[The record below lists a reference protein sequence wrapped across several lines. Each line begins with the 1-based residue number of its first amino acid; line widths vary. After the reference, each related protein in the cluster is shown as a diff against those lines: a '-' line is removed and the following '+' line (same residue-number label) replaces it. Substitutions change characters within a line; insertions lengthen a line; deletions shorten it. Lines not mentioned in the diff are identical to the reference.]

1 MKGYKLQDCLEMIS
15 MVTSNKFYINEW
27 LVVRT
32 KSSMTNQIFNSYL
45 FQAFSNCNQLS
56 AYFNRLQER

>member
-1 MKGYKLQDCLEMIS
+1 MKGYKLQDCLEM
-15 MVTSNKFYINEW
+15 VTSNKFYINER

-32 KSSMTNQIFNSYL
+32 NSSLTKQIFNSYI

-56 AYFNRLQER
+56 AYFKHSHEH